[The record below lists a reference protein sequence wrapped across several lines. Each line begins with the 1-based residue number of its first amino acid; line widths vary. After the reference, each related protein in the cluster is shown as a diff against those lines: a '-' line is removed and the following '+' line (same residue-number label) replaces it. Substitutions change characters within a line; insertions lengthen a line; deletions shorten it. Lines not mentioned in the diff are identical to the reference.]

1 MLLEVLKCLFPG
13 FSPVN
18 ISTISK
24 MKPMLQSHNLCI
36 YFLVADM
43 MCLIMACNKF
53 NEQGGSAFDFEF
65 G

>member
-1 MLLEVLKCLFPG
+1 
-13 FSPVN
+13 VN

-36 YFLVADM
+36 YLLVADI
-43 MCLIMACNKF
+43 MCLIMGCNKI